1 MNHHKSLDVHVKRAC
16 KLVWASFTEY
26 AARFSLAWEQRVP
39 ASSFWL
45 SDGRQ
50 FVDRFLYFVEGGAN
64 IAHK

>member
-45 SDGRQ
+45 SDGLL
-50 FVDRFLYFVEGGAN
+50 FLPPF
-64 IAHK
+64 